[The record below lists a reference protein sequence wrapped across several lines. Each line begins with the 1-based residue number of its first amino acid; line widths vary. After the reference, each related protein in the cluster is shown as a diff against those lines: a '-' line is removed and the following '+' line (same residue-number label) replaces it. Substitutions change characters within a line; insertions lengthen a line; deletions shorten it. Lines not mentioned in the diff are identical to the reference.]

1 MAFDEQAGIGDFL
14 VHGPSMD
21 ELRASADQGNHEAL
35 YELVCCILDDA
46 RNEELTTEERNAA
59 RAEIMLRADGLLK
72 QNDTLG
78 HTLTYL
84 ASQVV
89 ESISEQRGLEHLQI
103 AADAGEPIALGL
115 LIDMNLDAAIAKEFF
130 SANNANDL
138 WLGILRIRW
147 VLFSNCSGSTISKAL
162 IWFNNITGFAP
173 GRENLTGMIDG
184 APPESG
190 IYLVESG
197 TTAEGSEPNVVFR
210 LYDHHRQQWINVVK
224 PSNVRWVGYRSTPSM
239 PVQSI
244 RRVASEFLD
253 QVHQYNHRQTA
264 P

>member
-14 VHGPSMD
+14 AQSPSMD

-35 YELVCCILDDA
+35 YELTCYLLDDT
-46 RNEELTTEERNAA
+46 RNEELTKEEREAA

-72 QNDTLG
+72 QNDVLG

-89 ESISEQRGLEHLQI
+89 ESIPEQRGLEHLQI

-115 LIDMNLDAAIAKEFF
+115 LSDMNLDTAIAKEFF
-130 SANNANDL
+130 SANSANDL

-147 VLFSNCSGSTISKAL
+147 LLFSNSSGSTISMAL
-162 IWFNNITGFAP
+162 IWLNNITGFAP
-173 GRENLTGMIDG
+173 DRENLTGMIDG

-197 TTAEGSEPNVVFR
+197 TTADGCEPNVVFR
-210 LYDHHRQQWINVVK
+210 LYDHHRQQWINAAK
-224 PSNVRWVGYRSTPSM
+224 TPNVRWIGSRPAPSRA
-239 PVQSI
+239 VQSI
-244 RRVASEFLD
+244 RKVASEFLD
-253 QVHQYNHRQTA
+253 QVHHYNRS
-264 P
+264 